1 MVLKDVLLFAGIAA
15 LTIVATYFITLK
27 IENIYWL
34 FAGKIS
40 ITAILYIVVLWIC
53 RAKILRESVSFLFK
67 RIEKQRF
74 L

>member
-1 MVLKDVLLFAGIAA
+1 MKDNKIRVVALLM
-15 LTIVATYFITLK
+15 
-27 IENIYWL
+27 
-34 FAGKIS
+34 
-40 ITAILYIVVLWIC
+40 C